1 MSPPPRGR
9 PPTDIFHPLTAR
21 ALAAGCNDS
30 WHGRAPRR
38 QLRRPGGGQGG
49 QSPPPARIFL
59 QFWQCVLTFQVKC
72 GAKANFKIIETLAPT
87 WGFCALIQCVRSPSS
102 QPQRTM
108 EASQPGPGKSGR
120 NVRSWGGFAA
130 CSRPAAMRRLA
141 IVNARALHL
150 QTRRRPRLTRG
161 LSPSPQSPPD
171 PEWAPCMHG
180 SQAALSDA
188 APVRATPRACH
199 VLS

>member
-1 MSPPPRGR
+1 MARSGAEAAAEAPRGGSGGAKPPPR
-9 PPTDIFHPLTAR
+9 IV
-21 ALAAGCNDS
+21 
-30 WHGRAPRR
+30 
-38 QLRRPGGGQGG
+38 
-49 QSPPPARIFL
+49 L

-130 CSRPAAMRRLA
+130 CSRPAAMRCA
-141 IVNARALHL
+141 DSQSSTRAHCTCRPDAVRGSLEDSLLH
-150 QTRRRPRLTRG
+150 
-161 LSPSPQSPPD
+161 PSPPLIPSGPHAWVASCTVGCSP
-171 PEWAPCMHG
+171 C
-180 SQAALSDA
+180 
-188 APVRATPRACH
+188 ACTSEGGRPH
-199 VLS
+199 D

>member
-1 MSPPPRGR
+1 MARSGAEAAAEAPRGGSGGAKPPPR
-9 PPTDIFHPLTAR
+9 I
-21 ALAAGCNDS
+21 CS
-30 WHGRAPRR
+30 
-38 QLRRPGGGQGG
+38 
-49 QSPPPARIFL
+49 